1 VHHETSF
8 LQGIGFKVILTFV
21 TSDRLR
27 VGGFGSGLLQTL
39 SAAIIF
45 GNRIILPAQ
54 PEILH

>member
-8 LQGIGFKVILTFV
+8 LWGIGSEVILTFV

-45 GNRIILPAQ
+45 GSRIILPAQ
-54 PEILH
+54 PKILH